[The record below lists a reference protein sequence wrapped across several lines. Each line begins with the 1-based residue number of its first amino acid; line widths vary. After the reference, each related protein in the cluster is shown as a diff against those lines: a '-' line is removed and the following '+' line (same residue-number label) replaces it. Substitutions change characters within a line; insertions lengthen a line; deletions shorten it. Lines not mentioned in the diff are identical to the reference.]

1 MSSELK
7 VDTISEK
14 TTASGVTIDGVEL
27 KDGQV
32 DGVDVS
38 STGLI
43 LLSSNAVSSSSGITV
58 DSIFSSTYTN
68 YKIVASITGSH
79 TTTQFFRIVLRTSGV
94 DNTSSTYTSG
104 NRTFRI
110 NADQE
115 FEQRDDATTYFNL
128 SGWDGTQTNNRESID
143 ITLYSPAETA
153 RTQYSGT
160 FATDEVAA
168 QQMGYLGGTFENT
181 TTFDGIKIYPSA
193 GTFTGQINIY
203 GLVE

>member
-1 MSSELK
+1 MSEIQ
-7 VDTISEK
+7 VNTINEY
-14 TTASGVTIDGVEL
+14 TGANGVTIDSVL
-27 KDGQV
+27 IKDGLV

-43 LLSSNAVSSSSGITV
+43 LLSSNSVSASSGITV

-104 NRTFRI
+104 VRTFRI
-110 NADQE
+110 SSDNE
-115 FEQRDDATTYFNL
+115 YEQRDDATTYFNL
-128 SGWDGTQTNNRESID
+128 TGWDGSATNNRESID

-160 FATDEVAA
+160 YVTDEVAA

-181 TTFDGIKIYPSA
+181 TIFDGINIYPSA